1 MLILSFKDL
10 NIKIKYDSDDS
21 DILNEF
27 YIPVLSEAKEYYRL
41 SGFFSSTSLAVSAF
55 GLENFIKKNGKM
67 KLICSAILSDE
78 DYDKIKEVYGSPEEL
93 IEEKFLF
100 DLENISNKFIM
111 DNLAALGFMLANG
124 NLEIKIA
131 IPKDGKS
138 LFHPKLGI
146 LVDED
151 DNFISFSGS
160 DNETANG
167 WLYNI
172 EEFKVFKEW
181 IDGQDE
187 YLMED
192 LNIFNK
198 YWEDQTVKLDIIDIP
213 DAIKKKLIQ
222 RAPKNSSD
230 IEINNFFE
238 EKNDVKKDSDEHDVI
253 LRDYQKKAISNWFD
267 NGCQGI
273 FNMATGTGKT
283 FTALACFYDL
293 IKDVNELLTI
303 IVCPQKHLISQ
314 WESNLNKFN
323 IFAETIEASGDNPNW
338 RTQLLGL
345 IGDMEAGLKERVVV
359 FTTFNTFSDDDFI
372 EKMNYYD
379 GKSLLIVDEVHGVGS
394 TEFRNGLL
402 EKYTYRLG
410 LSATPEIEDDFER
423 NDLIYNYFKNIVYSY
438 DLKKAID
445 NGFLTHYNYYPIFVD
460 LNDEEMDLYKE
471 YSFKIANLIRKKK
484 KTIKDENN
492 LQKFLIKR
500 RDVINNAE
508 SKLDYLKTFLI
519 ENNDIK
525 DLIIYCTGD
534 QRPKVQNI
542 LNEFDISNK
551 KFTGEESSKK
561 INGKSERDQ
570 ILELFANGYYR
581 VLVAMK
587 CLDEGVDV
595 PSTQTALL
603 LASTLNSRQHI
614 QRRGRILRKSP
625 GKDKA
630 NIYDLIIFPCI
641 KGGSDSIKR
650 IFENEQKR
658 YDEYADLADN
668 FSECS
673 RKFIKKW
680 EECR

>member
-1 MLILSFKDL
+1 MGFKEL
-10 NIKIKYDSDDS
+10 NIKIKYDSDNS

-27 YIPVLSEAKEYYRL
+27 YIPVLSVSKEYYRL
-41 SGFFSSTSLAVSAF
+41 SGFFSSTSLAASAC
-55 GLENFIKKNGKM
+55 GLEKFIKNDGKM

-78 DYDKIKEVYGSPEEL
+78 DYIKIKEVYDSPAEL

-100 DLENISNKFIM
+100 ELDNISSTFVK

-131 IPKDGKS
+131 IPKDNRA

-146 LVDED
+146 LLDEQG
-151 DNFISFSGS
+151 NYISFSGS

-172 EEFKVFKEW
+172 EEFKVFKKW
-181 IDGQDE
+181 IPGQEE
-187 YLMED
+187 YFVED

-198 YWEDQTVKLDIIDIP
+198 YWDGQSNKLDIIDIP
-213 DAIKKKLIQ
+213 KAIEKELIN
-222 RAPKNSSD
+222 RAAPDMGS
-230 IEINNFFE
+230 INVID
-238 EKNDVKKDSDEHDVI
+238 DVLVDEDVGSEGKI
-253 LRDYQKKAISNWFD
+253 HLRDYQNEAISNWVS
-267 NGCQGI
+267 NGYKGI

-283 FTALACFYDL
+283 FTALACFKEL
-293 IKDVNELLTI
+293 AENINELLTV

-314 WESNLNKFN
+314 WQSNLE
-323 IFAETIEASGDNPNW
+323 IFDIGAETIVASGDNNKW
-338 RTQLLGL
+338 RYQLLGL
-345 IGDMEAGLKERVVV
+345 IGDLEAGLKDKVVV
-359 FTTFNTFSDDDFI
+359 FTTFNTFSDIDFI
-372 EKMNYYD
+372 NKIELYD
-379 GKSLLIVDEVHGVGS
+379 GESLLIVDEVHGVGS
-394 TEFRNGLL
+394 GEFRNGLL
-402 EKYTYRLG
+402 DNYDYRLG

-423 NDLIYNYFKNIVYSY
+423 NELIYDYFNNIVYTY

-445 NGFLTHYNYYPIFVD
+445 NEFLTHYNYFPIFVD
-460 LNDEEMDLYKE
+460 LNDDEMELYKE
-471 YSFKIANLIRKKK
+471 YSFKIANLIGKKK
-484 KTIKDENN
+484 KSERDENN

-508 SKLDYLKTFLI
+508 SKLDYLRTFLK
-519 ENNDIK
+519 ENKGIK
-525 DLIIYCTGD
+525 DLIIYCTGE
-534 QRPKVQNI
+534 QRPKIQEM
-542 LNEFDISNK
+542 LDEFDISNK
-551 KFTGEESSKK
+551 KFTGEEGTKK
-561 INGKSERDQ
+561 INGKSERDK
-570 ILELFANGYYR
+570 ILELFASGYYR

-625 GKDKA
+625 GKEIA

-641 KGGSDSIKR
+641 RGGSDSIKR
-650 IFENEQKR
+650 IFENEQRR

-673 RKFIKKW
+673 RKFLEKW